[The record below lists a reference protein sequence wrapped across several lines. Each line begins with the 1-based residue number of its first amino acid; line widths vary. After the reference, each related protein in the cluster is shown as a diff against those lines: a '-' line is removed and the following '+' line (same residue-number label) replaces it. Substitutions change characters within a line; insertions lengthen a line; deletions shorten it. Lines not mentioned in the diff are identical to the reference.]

1 MEFWEAYECTILV
14 QMYFHLRTCSLMT
27 NEYSIAGN
35 FVVTLAFEDTQVI
48 PPFSREETFLGHVL
62 NISRT

>member
-35 FVVTLAFEDTQVI
+35 FVIDNGAVFI
-48 PPFSREETFLGHVL
+48 WF
-62 NISRT
+62 

>member
-35 FVVTLAFEDTQVI
+35 FVK
-48 PPFSREETFLGHVL
+48 RVL
-62 NISRT
+62 SIAELQIKPK